1 MSGGWVNQLCALAA
15 LAGHAPTPAAS
26 LLACSGSM
34 RPPPL
39 PCRASRRSSACAGF
53 RPRACCG
60 AGVAGPSAA
69 PRPLVLAPAPLAW
82 RSSGAPRGQSAAV
95 RMLQGYRG
103 RWASA
108 VGQQG
113 GRCSGAACRRR
124 RQRQR
129 GNRRRRPPHPTCST
143 PPELGGQLVLH
154 AGRHPVAQQRE
165 LRHLRSGWEA
175 WVSRGRGRQSS
186 CTAGAALHQGWLAF
200 QPLLLVTK
208 RCTCRS
214 RLPARTWRACAPAAA
229 ERLNSPNT
237 APGSSSDPSLH
248 STSSSSS
255 SSSSSSPSDPS
266 ASDSDSSSSP
276 IARGPSSSSA
286 TRARRAAAAAASSP
300 LLAPRLRSSSESGP
314 AGSAAC
320 WCGR

>member
-165 LRHLRSGWEA
+165 LRHLRSGWEGGVGKPWA
-175 WVSRGRGRQSS
+175 RPAVELHCWRCAAPGLACIPAVATCHQAVHLPLPTARPHLARVCAGGRRAVEQPEHGAGLIIRPLAPLHLLLILIVLIFLPIRSLRIRLRLLLFPHRARPVVVIGHAG
-186 CTAGAALHQGWLAF
+186 TPRRRRRRLVAAAGA
-200 QPLLLVTK
+200 
-208 RCTCRS
+208 
-214 RLPARTWRACAPAAA
+214 
-229 ERLNSPNT
+229 
-237 APGSSSDPSLH
+237 
-248 STSSSSS
+248 
-255 SSSSSSPSDPS
+255 
-266 ASDSDSSSSP
+266 
-276 IARGPSSSSA
+276 
-286 TRARRAAAAAASSP
+286 
-300 LLAPRLRSSSESGP
+300 
-314 AGSAAC
+314 
-320 WCGR
+320 